1 MPLLLP
7 ISNKDDSLVNSVAE
21 SILADLSDK
30 TDEKSPEK
38 EIEQIEAIDT
48 ANWKTNT
55 SQFKLLAPQE
65 RLDSSSFSRRVS
77 SLTLIKPS
85 DQLLTIKSNGA
96 ISDLSSLINGTLP
109 KPKSILPYDFSDSKK
124 RKLESP
130 ASLGTVEN

>member
-65 RLDSSSFSRRVS
+65 RVDSSNSVKEFPAY
-77 SLTLIKPS
+77 PS
-85 DQLLTIKSNGA
+85 
-96 ISDLSSLINGTLP
+96 
-109 KPKSILPYDFSDSKK
+109 
-124 RKLESP
+124 
-130 ASLGTVEN
+130 